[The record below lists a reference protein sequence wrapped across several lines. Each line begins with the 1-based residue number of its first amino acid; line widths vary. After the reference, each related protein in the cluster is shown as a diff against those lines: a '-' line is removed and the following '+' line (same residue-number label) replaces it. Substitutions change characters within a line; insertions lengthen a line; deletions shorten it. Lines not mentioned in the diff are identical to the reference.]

1 MTSKHLPVIT
11 KVDDRKVVVRTN
23 HGIEYPDTG
32 YTSGVKRTSS
42 ISRKDIATRELEKIK
57 SPAEVLDALS
67 KQYTKDPFMNP
78 YRRKN
83 KFDMVTTSQV
93 MYNLDDLEFYLRWD
107 VDFSEFKGVVN
118 RLPKGYEP
126 KIKITVSK
134 TD

>member
-1 MTSKHLPVIT
+1 
-11 KVDDRKVVVRTN
+11 
-23 HGIEYPDTG
+23 
-32 YTSGVKRTSS
+32 
-42 ISRKDIATRELEKIK
+42 
-57 SPAEVLDALS
+57 
-67 KQYTKDPFMNP
+67 MNP